1 MNIRSINAG
10 FNIKNDKNDKIVSE
24 ASNLILSLNKAFKE
38 KHPKVRTTRFCSQPL
53 INVKDLKPREVKKLT
68 INMDRLCKKERI
80 NWFCLPIGEVQ
91 NDRDYQLIK
100 TLPIIMNNSKISF
113 SSVIV
118 SHANKLNF
126 SAINECAKQVKKI
139 SRTDMSG
146 FDNFRFCVS
155 ANVKPNGAFFPY
167 SWHKGED
174 GFSLGLETIDLIL
187 KNISRN
193 KNLSETRKELVNTL
207 SEEFVSIDRIA
218 RKIEKETG
226 YKYYGLDLSLAPYP
240 TDNHSIGKVI
250 QKLGL
255 DRFGA
260 NGTLFLTAYLTN
272 LLKHLE
278 KKLPVRTIGFTGVMY
293 PVLEDRFLTASND
306 MNILNMESLL
316 LYSSVCGC
324 GPDMIPLPGDVSE
337 KEVSSII
344 LDMSS
349 LAIMLNKPLI
359 ARLVPIPNKKSG
371 ELTNFDYHFFHNT
384 KIMNARKISLKT
396 NILKNNSEFEFL

>member
-1 MNIRSINAG
+1 MNIRSINAC
-10 FNIKNDKNDKIVSE
+10 FNIKNDKNDKIIHE
-24 ASNLILSLNKAFKE
+24 ASNLILSLKKAFKE

-53 INVKDLKPREVKKLT
+53 IDVKDLNPKEVKKLT
-68 INMDRLCKKERI
+68 MNIDELCKKENI
-80 NWFCLPIGEVQ
+80 NWFCFPIGQVK
-91 NDRDYQLIK
+91 NDRDYQFIK
-100 TLPIIMNNSKISF
+100 TLPAIMSNSKISF
-113 SSVIV
+113 SNVIV

-126 SAINECAKQVKKI
+126 SAINECARQVKKI

-187 KNISRN
+187 RTISSN
-193 KNLSETRKELVNTL
+193 KDLSDTRRRIINAL
-207 SEEFVSIDRIA
+207 SREFVSIDRIA
-218 RKIEKETG
+218 KKIERETG
-226 YKYYGLDLSLAPYP
+226 YKYHGLDLSLAPYP

-278 KKLPVRTIGFTGVMY
+278 KKLSVRTIGFTGDMY

-337 KEVSSII
+337 KEISSII

-349 LAIMLNKPLI
+349 LALMLDKPLI

-384 KIMNARKISLKT
+384 KIMNSRKMSLQK

>member
-10 FNIKNDKNDKIVSE
+10 FNIKKDKNDKIIHE
-24 ASNLILSLNKAFKE
+24 ASNLILSLKRAFNE

-53 INVKDLKPREVKKLT
+53 IDVIDLNPKEVKKLT
-68 INMDRLCKKERI
+68 INIDGLCKKENI
-80 NWFCLPIGEVQ
+80 NWFCFPIGQVK
-91 NDRDYQLIK
+91 NDRDYQFIK
-100 TLPIIMNNSKISF
+100 TLPAIMSNSKISF
-113 SSVIV
+113 SNVIV

-126 SAINECAKQVKKI
+126 SAINECARQVKKI

-187 KNISRN
+187 RTISRN
-193 KNLSETRKELVNTL
+193 KDLSDTRRRIINAL
-207 SEEFVSIDRIA
+207 SGEFVSIDRIA
-218 RKIEKETG
+218 KKIERETG

-278 KKLPVRTIGFTGVMY
+278 KKLSVRTIGFTGVMY

-337 KEVSSII
+337 KEISSII

-349 LAIMLNKPLI
+349 LALMLDKPLI

-384 KIMNARKISLKT
+384 KIMNSRKMSLQK
-396 NILKNNSEFEFL
+396 NIFKNNSEFEFL